1 MIEKYGNTGGTE
13 IAGFAGGVANY
24 YSGGE
29 KTRRL
34 PQMPRDTEIRKK
46 KEIGSKKGEERKGDC
61 RIGTQRRSVEPRE
74 SKEEAEIEIEKAGE
88 RAGVI

>member
-1 MIEKYGNTGGTE
+1 LKNKVTQAGRE

-46 KEIGSKKGEERKGDC
+46 KEIARQERRGKK
-61 RIGTQRRSVEPRE
+61 RRFSHRDA
-74 SKEEAEIEIEKAGE
+74 EAEIEIEKAGE
-88 RAGVI
+88 RAGAI